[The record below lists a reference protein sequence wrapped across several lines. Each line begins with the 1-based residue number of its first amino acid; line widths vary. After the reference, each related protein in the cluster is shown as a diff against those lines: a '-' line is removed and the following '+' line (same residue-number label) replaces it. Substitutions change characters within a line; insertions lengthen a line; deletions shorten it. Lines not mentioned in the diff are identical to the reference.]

1 MGFINRITQAESRGP
16 REAWTVWGI
25 KEGFCEEVLSQ
36 EQPGPGAGKWG
47 LAGVE
52 RGSCWGGSLALAGF
66 TGRYAKAM
74 QVWGPE
80 HSLCHTTHVQ

>member
-16 REAWTVWGI
+16 REAWPVWGI

-47 LAGVE
+47 LAGME
-52 RGSCWGGSLALAGF
+52 RGSCWGGSLTLAGF

-74 QVWGPE
+74 QVWEPE